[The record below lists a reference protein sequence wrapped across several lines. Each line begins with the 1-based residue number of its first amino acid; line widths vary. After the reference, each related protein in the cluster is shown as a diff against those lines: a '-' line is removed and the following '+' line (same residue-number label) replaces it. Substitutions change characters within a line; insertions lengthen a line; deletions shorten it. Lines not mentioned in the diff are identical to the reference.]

1 MSKLMGILL
10 FIMVIMLFIISLI
23 FIFPLPDYIR
33 MALILAILAIVAIEA
48 VTNWKIFIEKAFK
61 FSTTFLILSLMFI
74 ALFIYLGLAN
84 VARPFILLTIAAVIL
99 AIGAY
104 MTKE

>member
-1 MSKLMGILL
+1 MSKLIGILL
-10 FIMVIMLFIISLI
+10 FIAGIVLFIVSLI
-23 FIFPLPDYIR
+23 FIFPLPDYVRIP
-33 MALILAILAIVAIEA
+33 LILAILTIVAIEA
-48 VTNWKIFIEKAFK
+48 VTNWKTFIENAFK

-74 ALFIYLGLAN
+74 ALFIYLGLTN
-84 VARPFILLTIAAVIL
+84 VTRPFILLMIVAVIL